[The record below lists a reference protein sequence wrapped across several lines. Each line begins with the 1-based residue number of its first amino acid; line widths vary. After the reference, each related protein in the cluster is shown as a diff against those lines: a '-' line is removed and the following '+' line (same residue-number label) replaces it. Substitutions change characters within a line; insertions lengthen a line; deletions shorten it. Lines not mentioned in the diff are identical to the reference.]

1 MKPQSG
7 DTVRVHYTGTL
18 SDGSE
23 FDSSAGRDP
32 IEFTVGEGN
41 VIPGFEAA
49 VADLEVGGSVTVTIP
64 AAEAYGER
72 DERALQPV
80 PREAFGDGEMPG
92 AGMMV
97 QMVSPEGQHLNAVIA
112 EIAEDTVLLDFN
124 HPLAGQDLT
133 FALELVDIVGS

>member
-1 MKPQSG
+1 M
-7 DTVRVHYTGTL
+7 
-18 SDGSE
+18 
-23 FDSSAGRDP
+23 
-32 IEFTVGEGN
+32 GEGN

-80 PREAFGDGEMPG
+80 PREAFGDGQIP
-92 AGMMV
+92 APGMMV
-97 QMVSPEGQHLNAVIA
+97 QMVGPDGQQLSATIA
-112 EIAEDTVLLDFN
+112 EVADDSVLLDFN

-133 FALELVDIVGS
+133 FALELVEVVGS